1 MVYSIIIVAHVIA
14 GLSALVLGTI
24 AGVTKKGGK
33 NHLLSGK
40 WYVVAMYGVALS
52 AFILST
58 LKSNPFLLSVG
69 IFSLYLTYSGQR
81 AIFYYRL
88 KSRYA
93 LKWYDVA
100 PVVIAFIAALF
111 MVSIPIMDMIEAGR
125 FFVSVVG
132 VFGSIM
138 LVFTIRDFFTMKNPE
153 NFNPRTKLWLIR
165 HIGMISGAFIATFT
179 AFLLTNVRID
189 PMWIVWLAPTVV
201 GTIFITYSIR
211 TWKQKLKMSR

>member
-1 MVYSIIIVAHVIA
+1 MIYSIVIVVHVIA
-14 GLSALVLGTI
+14 GFSALVLGTI
-24 AGVTKKGGK
+24 AGITKKGGK

-69 IFSLYLTYSGQR
+69 VFSLYLTYSGQR

-88 KSRYA
+88 KSRYI

-100 PVVIAFIAALF
+100 PVVIAFIASLL
-111 MVSIPIMDMIEAGR
+111 MVGQPILNMVETGKI
-125 FFVSVVG
+125 FVSVVG

-138 LVFTIRDFFTMKNPE
+138 LISTIQDFLRLKNPE
-153 NFNPRTKLWLIR
+153 NFNPNTKLWLIR

-179 AFLLTNVRID
+179 AFLLTNVTMD
-189 PMWIVWLAPTVV
+189 PMWVVWLSPTVV
-201 GTIFITYSIR
+201 GTIFITYFTR
-211 TWKQKLKMSR
+211 TWRKKLKMI

>member
-1 MVYSIIIVAHVIA
+1 MVYSIVIVAHVIA
-14 GLSALVLGTI
+14 GFSALVLGII
-24 AGVTKKGGK
+24 AGITKKGGK
-33 NHLLSGK
+33 NHLISGK
-40 WYVVAMYGVALS
+40 WYVVCMYGVALS

-88 KSRYA
+88 KSRYT

-100 PVVIAFIAALF
+100 PIVAAFIASLL
-111 MVSIPIMDMIEAGR
+111 MVGIPIINMIEEGR
-125 FFVSVVG
+125 LFVSVMG

-138 LVFTIRDFFTMKNPE
+138 LIFTIRDFFTMKNAD
-153 NFNPRTKLWLIR
+153 NFNPRNKMWLIK

-179 AFLLTNVRID
+179 AFLLTNIRID
-189 PMWIVWLAPTVV
+189 PMWVVWLAPTVV

-211 TWKQKLKMSR
+211 TWKQKLRMA